1 MQKQHFI
8 STPFLSSLPL
18 MPLPAEMR
26 VWDQQSVALGIP
38 DPVLMENAARAA
50 LSVLLKELGSVA
62 GRDTALFMGPG
73 NNGGDAACL
82 ARHLMDY
89 GAKPV
94 VFHTK
99 ALSAAQGSTAVHVKA
114 AQACG
119 VPFRHVSDFESRK
132 FTVLVDGLL
141 GTGFH
146 GALSESMLD
155 LVCAINDE
163 PGAFTLALDIPSGLD
178 AVTGRPCPE
187 AVRADATATFAAP
200 KPGLVLPEAGP

>member
-62 GRDTALFMGPG
+62 GRDIALFMGPG

-89 GAKPV
+89 GAKP
-94 VFHTK
+94 
-99 ALSAAQGSTAVHVKA
+99 
-114 AQACG
+114 C
-119 VPFRHVSDFESRK
+119 
-132 FTVLVDGLL
+132 LL
-141 GTGFH
+141 YT
-146 GALSESMLD
+146 S
-155 LVCAINDE
+155 
-163 PGAFTLALDIPSGLD
+163 PSPRD
-178 AVTGRPCPE
+178 CS
-187 AVRADATATFAAP
+187 
-200 KPGLVLPEAGP
+200 